1 MKKLSD
7 FRYKEFYIASL
18 IMVLFGLFLDSFTNN
33 INGLIKIISSPSI
46 LISDYMEIAGVG
58 ASFINAGLM
67 LLFSVFISNKSGARL
82 TGAHIAGLFTLTG
95 FSFFGKN
102 LINSIPLM
110 LGVYLYTKVKS
121 YNVANFM
128 HVMCFVTGI
137 SPLVSLFYFALG
149 FNPILG
155 FALGFFVG
163 ILVGFIIVPLSSS
176 MLNFHEGYCLYNVG
190 FTLGIVAIV
199 FAGIFRMFDRE
210 IPKVS
215 MIYQGNDMYPF
226 VFLLS
231 LSIIFILYGLINPYG
246 IKNYKKEI
254 LSESGRLLTDFTINS
269 DKHLV
274 VFNMGLMGLISI
286 AFVIISAGKFN
297 GPIVGGILT
306 IMGFAAFGKHPRNVI
321 PIMAGVFLTSTINKY
336 DPSSTQ
342 AVLTALFATTLAPIA
357 GDFGIVVGLLAGFL
371 HKAVA
376 TNIGFAHGGINLYNN
391 GLAGG
396 MVAAILVPI
405 FKNLRERHMN
415 E

>member
-149 FNPILG
+149 FNSILG

-210 IPKVS
+210 IPQVS
-215 MIYQGNDMYPF
+215 LIYQGNDMYPL

>member
-67 LLFSVFISNKSGARL
+67 LLFSVFISNQSGARL

-199 FAGIFRMFDRE
+199 FAGILRMFDRE
-210 IPKVS
+210 IPQIS
-215 MIYQGNDMYPF
+215 LIYQGKDMYPF

-231 LSIIFILYGLINPYG
+231 LSLTFVLYGLINANG

-297 GPIVGGILT
+297 GPVVGGILT
-306 IMGFAAFGKHPRNVI
+306 IMGFAAFGKHPRNVV
-321 PIMAGVFLTSTINKY
+321 PIMVGVFLTSVINKY

>member
-1 MKKLSD
+1 M
-7 FRYKEFYIASL
+7 
-18 IMVLFGLFLDSFTNN
+18 
-33 INGLIKIISSPSI
+33 
-46 LISDYMEIAGVG
+46 
-58 ASFINAGLM
+58 
-67 LLFSVFISNKSGARL
+67 
-82 TGAHIAGLFTLTG
+82 
-95 FSFFGKN
+95 
-102 LINSIPLM
+102 
-110 LGVYLYTKVKS
+110 
-121 YNVANFM
+121 
-128 HVMCFVTGI
+128 
-137 SPLVSLFYFALG
+137 
-149 FNPILG
+149 
-155 FALGFFVG
+155 
-163 ILVGFIIVPLSSS
+163 
-176 MLNFHEGYCLYNVG
+176 
-190 FTLGIVAIV
+190 GIVAIV

-210 IPKVS
+210 IPQVS
-215 MIYQGNDMYPF
+215 LIYQGNDMYPL